1 MAVHENFPHERI
13 IGSKAREVSCMKRFS
28 AAMLAAILLLSIA
41 LPCALAD
48 NGTAT
53 EPLLSMLTHNAP
65 TTGIML
71 PEVFSPY
78 QTTYLLTVA
87 SWVSRI
93 RFTPVCPDNT
103 VIIRVNGAIVVSG
116 AQSQIIELSDKPQ
129 AVNIVL
135 TALDMSQTTYTVY
148 LQRRPSEKRTRVSSG
163 YIDSLYT
170 SGGKNYISANLVT
183 VTYTA
188 NTNLS
193 TFFDDTF
200 YLYKYACSPNC
211 IFYYGTLGTAYRA
224 VDFATFSANYT
235 AYGSQLYRFVY
246 IEDEIVAVLP
256 YDTD

>member
-1 MAVHENFPHERI
+1 MKKITAVL
-13 IGSKAREVSCMKRFS
+13 
-28 AAMLAAILLLSIA
+28 LAVILLAGSA
-41 LPCALAD
+41 LPFALAD

-87 SWVSRI
+87 NWVSRL
-93 RFTPVCPDNT
+93 RFTPVCPDIT
-103 VIIRVNGAIVVSG
+103 VAITVNGIAVPSG
-116 AQSQIIELSDKPQ
+116 TQSQIINLNDSPQ

-135 TALDMSQTTYTVY
+135 TALDMSQTTYTIYV
-148 LQRRPSEKRTRVSSG
+148 QRRPSERRTRVSSG

-170 SGGKNYISANLVT
+170 SNGKNYISANLVT
-183 VTYTA
+183 VTYTE

-193 TFFDDTF
+193 TFYDDTF

-211 IFYYGTLGTAYRA
+211 IFYYGTIGTAYRA
-224 VDFATFSANYT
+224 VDFANFSANYT
-235 AYGSQLYRFVY
+235 MYGSQLYRFVY

-256 YDTD
+256 YETD